1 MAVNDTGFIKFPLFT
16 RGKVRDV
23 YDLGDTLLIIST
35 DRISAFDVVF
45 TDLIPDKGKVLNRLS
60 EFWFNY
66 TSDIIKNHMLMTD
79 ASSYPYGLD
88 LFREQLSDRSMI
100 VKKVKMIGAE
110 CVVRGYLEGSGLKEY
125 NMTGSISGIKLPAGL
140 RQCEKLPEPLFTPS
154 TKEKHGHDENIDF
167 GRLSDRIG
175 LDLAEQIRDKSIA
188 LYSKASRY
196 AESRGL
202 ILADSKFEFGI
213 SEDGMIVADELFTP
227 DSSRFWEASDYEPGR
242 PQKSFDKQFLREYLE
257 AADWDK
263 KPPAPRLPDDII
275 CKTRE
280 KYIQAY
286 ERLTGEKPV

>member
-1 MAVNDTGFIKFPLFT
+1 MAVNSAGLINFPLFT

-23 YDLGDTLLIIST
+23 YDLGDTLLVIST

-125 NMTGSISGIKLPAGL
+125 NKYGSVSGIRLPAGL

-154 TKEKHGHDENIDF
+154 TKETQGHDENIDF
-167 GRLSDRIG
+167 GKLADRIG
-175 LDLAEQIRDKSIA
+175 LDLAKQIRDKSIA
-188 LYSKASRY
+188 LYSKASGY

-213 SEDGMIVADELFTP
+213 SEDGIIVADELFTP

-257 AADWDK
+257 AAGWDK
-263 KPPAPRLPDDII
+263 RPPAPRLPDDII
-275 CKTRE
+275 NKTRE
-280 KYIQAY
+280 KYLQAY
-286 ERLTGEKPV
+286 ERLTGNKLI